1 MKKLVF
7 SGLLMSLAFVTVA
20 DDEYPTI
27 RDTRKMRGSVTF
39 VNAQK
44 RVDVKEG
51 VAKAMASLDKEFHW
65 DLRMTNATEA
75 VNTPASAAALRKSI
89 KTTAA
94 VFFVDKEDYPALS
107 AFPDE
112 RVALVNVAPLLADKP
127 DAKKI
132 SKRIRLETMRAFAFA
147 FGAGF
152 SQYEALLM
160 SPADSLNELDII
172 PAKSFYPYDSLVAL
186 RKVAESRGMSPYT
199 DEYYEVACQQGWA
212 PAPTNAVQKK
222 IWDLVHQMPT
232 EPIKIEYNEKR
243 DKGK

>member
-1 MKKLVF
+1 MMNKLVL
-7 SGLLMSLAFVTVA
+7 SGVLVSLAFVAVA
-20 DDEYPTI
+20 GTEEYPLI

-39 VNAQK
+39 ANAQS
-44 RVDVKEG
+44 RVEVTEG
-51 VAKAMASLDKEFHW
+51 VAKAIATLDKEFHW
-65 DLRMTNATEA
+65 DLRVTNVTEMA
-75 VNTPASAAALRKSI
+75 VTPASAAALRKAI
-89 KTTAA
+89 KTTAM
-94 VFFVDKEDYPALS
+94 VIFVDKPDYPALS

-112 RVALVNVAPLLADKP
+112 RVALVNVAPLIADKP
-127 DAKKI
+127 AEKKL
-132 SKRIRLETMRAFAFA
+132 SKRIRLEAMRAFAFA

-160 SPADSLNELDII
+160 SPADSLAELDII

-199 DEYYEVACQQGWA
+199 DEYYETACQQGWA

-232 EPIKIEYNEKR
+232 EPIKIKPETK
-243 DKGK
+243 